1 MPKEWY
7 EQFKALI
14 DEKARRNI
22 AGTLLGPDGK
32 PVLDFDAVIKGTKLT
47 ELNEEQ
53 AAKLYEAAKTGI
65 IVPAKNK
72 AESYVLYNDKDNKPT
87 ILAPNMNINNEENQ
101 NIQELE
107 ERQKPAKQ
115 AIEKFSQLD
124 DSEIVS
130 ESKIKDYSIASKT
143 MTDLYG
149 GPDVDMP
156 LSNNYIM
163 DAEGHYLSKTGN
175 IWKDYD
181 QISKAIKSG
190 NYTFI
195 ALDKEKDHKELF
207 YSIQKEENSENYAK
221 KQLDTFNVVMHDTKI
236 ELEKLNKDLARNL
249 AGNKEA
255 QPILDMCQTI
265 TKAVDRNAGQEELNG
280 YFKQIEGDL
289 DKFLNTFGTPL
300 KIANIGKLNAVNKF
314 KSIGEAIKN
323 GTRPSVADDKSI
335 KNPLS
340 DWYTDFKEM
349 IKNENVLMGE
359 NGSLYLRGNSDEPL
373 IDLKD
378 AFREKDLKDIYK
390 DPDYSVLMHL
400 SDSQIQKLHDIS
412 KTTGIFIHDPDHPE
426 NTKVIYADDKGVLKT
441 EDSQSMKIKEH
452 RDSCPEMVRNSFD
465 RYEKMPAAEKI
476 GKEQIEKYQSASQGF
491 KAYYDGPDVEAVLD
505 AECVLDGKGD
515 PIRKEDSQWKT
526 YDKVADILNEGTEDG
541 VYFQGI
547 YDKETGQE
555 KCLSYKK
562 EGNEIK
568 MEYCPPV
575 LKGKSDILKELEPI
589 ATAMAIQKTKN
600 PYLKKIQN
608 NIKDLAADFEKEN
621 GRDALTEKLN
631 DLAHDADMYFMIK
644 SGTKLSKTGADKLEM
659 VNRIRE
665 IRDAVNQGKL
675 PSETPLD
682 RVKFMQTQLAAKFVK
697 GYAVSMRDYSK
708 DPVIADKA
716 RAMLT
721 DPKSFEKGVNEIMAN
736 PAFQYLYGS
745 RKEGDGLDVINRIN
759 QGLDLKASQLVKN
772 VKQEAELPS
781 KDRPAFESYMKQQAP
796 RRIDAVRGI
805 NGRLALSRHAE
816 ILDALEDMRKQLT
829 AVGRS
834 GAASAELQNLEK
846 ELAISTIRLQN
857 GNNFMNVKAQ
867 LAQLGDA
874 ADTYMNKVM
883 NSKMNGR
890 RFQRFNIANQ
900 IRQVS
905 DAVAEDKPI
914 ANSIKHGD
922 ELKRDSLA
930 ARLANQ
936 VAKELL
942 KSDSPAAQKRGKRML
957 LEPKIFEAEKQKI
970 RNSTAFTNLYV
981 FNEGALEDAI
991 TSKPE
996 SIYKDFLAEKKRTEP
1011 ELQKNGPDRKK
1022 LEEKAIEK
1030 EKEDKMISLSI

>member
-107 ERQKPAKQ
+107 DRQKPAKQ

-156 LSNNYIM
+156 LSNNFIM

-221 KQLDTFNVVMHDTKI
+221 KQLDAFNVLKKDTIAEFEKLGK
-236 ELEKLNKDLARNL
+236 ELEKNVVANKDVKTLIDGWQIAMASMDKVN
-249 AGNKEA
+249 NKEE
-255 QPILDMCQTI
+255 LDGHLKTFAE
-265 TKAVDRNAGQEELNG
+265 TA
-280 YFKQIEGDL
+280 
-289 DKFLNTFGTPL
+289 DKFLQEYNGK
-300 KIANIGKLNAVNKF
+300 KINVADMAKLNSANKI
-314 KSIGEAIKN
+314 KSISEAVKN
-323 GTRPSVADDKSI
+323 GIRPSVADDKSI

-349 IKNENVLMGE
+349 IKNDKVLTGK
-359 NGSLYLRGNSDEPL
+359 NAGLYLRGNSDEPL

-378 AFREKDLKDIYK
+378 ALKGVD
-390 DPDYSVLMHL
+390 LMHL
-400 SDSQIQKLHDIS
+400 NDSQIQRLHDVS
-412 KTTGIFIHDPDHPE
+412 KTTGIMVYDPEKPE
-426 NTKVIYADDKGVLKT
+426 NPKLIYADDKGMLKSEDTESIKQKENREHCPQMVL
-441 EDSQSMKIKEH
+441 DSFEKYVKI
-452 RDSCPEMVRNSFD
+452 
-465 RYEKMPAAEKI
+465 PADQKI
-476 GKEQIEKYQSASQGF
+476 GEAKINELSQVSKTITDMYSG
-491 KAYYDGPDVEAVLD
+491 AAVEEILD
-505 AECVLDGKGD
+505 AECVLDGNGY
-515 PIRKEDSQWKT
+515 PIKKEDSPWKT
-526 YDKVADILNEGTEDG
+526 YEKIKDILDNGTEDG

-547 YDKETGQE
+547 YDKETGWE
-555 KCLSYKK
+555 KCLSYKQENKQLVK
-562 EGNEIK
+562 EYRE
-568 MEYCPPV
+568 PV
-575 LKGKSDILKELEPI
+575 IRGDLKKDIIDELEPI
-589 ATAMAIQKTKN
+589 SKALAIQKTKN

-608 NIKDLAADFEKEN
+608 NINDLITDFENEN
-621 GRDALTEKLN
+621 DRDALMEKLN
-631 DLAHDADMYFMIK
+631 DFAHDADQYYMKK

-708 DPVIADKA
+708 DPVLADKA

-721 DPKSFEKGVNEIMAN
+721 DPKAFEKGVNEIMAN

-857 GNNFMNVKAQ
+857 GNSFMNVKAQ

-874 ADTYMNKVM
+874 ADAYMNKVM
-883 NSKMNGR
+883 NSKMNSR

-996 SIYKDFLAEKKRTEP
+996 SIYKDFLAEKKRNEP
-1011 ELQKNGPDRKK
+1011 ELQKNGPDRKR

-1030 EKEDKMISLSI
+1030 EKEDKMISLSF